1 VEFSAIANIHKYR
14 GLQEG
19 HHFILMATEVHGI
32 PEHDM
37 DRFIRECVCFF
48 HDRRSGDHLFLSF
61 CIQIFKQRV
70 SIVFQCA
77 LTSIIKRKI
86 ALVGNAYFRPP
97 MTIRF
102 HDLHASNI
110 RRAVGEIASYHEK
123 D

>member
-1 VEFSAIANIHKYR
+1 MSSL

-19 HHFILMATEVHGI
+19 HHFIPMAMEVHGI

-37 DRFIRECVCFF
+37 DCFIRECACLF
-48 HDRRSGDHLFLSF
+48 HDRRLRDHLFLSF
-61 CIQIFKQRV
+61 CIQFFRQRV
-70 SIVFQCA
+70 SIIFHCA

-86 ALVGNAYFRPP
+86 ALAGDVYFRPP

-110 RRAVGEIASYHEK
+110 RRVVGEIASYHER